1 MNTYHYVLYVH
12 LLALFVGIGA
22 GSVLLACLL
31 QLRAARTVEQA
42 GPWGMMAGKM
52 GKLFPIAI
60 IGLFASGAYM
70 TSTSV
75 SPWSWS
81 TRWIDVGIAALIV
94 LTVQGAGIAERTG
107 HKLGA
112 ALQANGPGPLGPEA
126 RRMTLHPGLWVVEF
140 SNLGIVFGVVWNM
153 TLKPGLGES
162 IAAVLIGYAVGAG
175 LALLITRSA
184 QEELASATRA
194 RRLTDSL
201 NKVTRSRQARPPL
214 SHASWRGGRA

>member
-1 MNTYHYVLYVH
+1 LNTYHYVLYVH
-12 LLALFVGIGA
+12 LLSLFIGIGA
-22 GSVLLACLL
+22 GSVILACLL

-42 GPWGMMAGKM
+42 APWGIMAGKV

-60 IGLFASGAYM
+60 IGLFATGAYM
-70 TSTSV
+70 TSHLWT
-75 SPWSWS
+75 WS
-81 TRWIDVGIAALIV
+81 TRWIDVAIAALVV
-94 LTVQGAGIAERTG
+94 LLAQGAGIAERTG

-153 TLKPGLGES
+153 TLKPGLWES
-162 IAAVLIGYAVGAG
+162 LAAVLIGYAVGAV

-184 QEELASATRA
+184 QEELGAAAEPS
-194 RRLTDSL
+194 
-201 NKVTRSRQARPPL
+201 
-214 SHASWRGGRA
+214 G

>member
-42 GPWGMMAGKM
+42 APWGMMAGKM
-52 GKLFPIAI
+52 GKLFPVAI

-81 TRWIDVGIAALIV
+81 TRWIDVGIAALVV

-175 LALLITRSA
+175 LALLLTRSA
-184 QEELASATRA
+184 QEELATAGESA
-194 RRLTDSL
+194 
-201 NKVTRSRQARPPL
+201 
-214 SHASWRGGRA
+214 G

>member
-1 MNTYHYVLYVH
+1 LNTYHYVLYVH

-22 GSVLLACLL
+22 GAVLLACLL

-42 GPWGMMAGKM
+42 APWGMMAGKM
-52 GKLFPIAI
+52 GKLFPVAI
-60 IGLFASGAYM
+60 LGLFGTGAYM
-70 TSTSV
+70 TSETSF
-75 SPWSWS
+75 PWTWS
-81 TRWIDVGIAALIV
+81 TAWVEVGIAALVV

-162 IAAVLIGYAVGAG
+162 IAAVAIGYAVGAV

-184 QEELASATRA
+184 QEELASAGEPA
-194 RRLTDSL
+194 
-201 NKVTRSRQARPPL
+201 
-214 SHASWRGGRA
+214 G

>member
-1 MNTYHYVLYVH
+1 LNTYHYVLYVH
-12 LLALFVGIGA
+12 LLSLFVGIGA

-31 QLRAARTVEQA
+31 QLRAARAVEQA
-42 GPWGMMAGKM
+42 APWGMMAGKV
-52 GKLFPIAI
+52 GKLFPVAI
-60 IGLFASGAYM
+60 IGLFATGAYM

-81 TRWIDVGIAALIV
+81 TRWIDVGIAALVV

-162 IAAVLIGYAVGAG
+162 IAAVLVGYAVGVV
-175 LALLITRSA
+175 LALLITGSA
-184 QEELASATRA
+184 QEELGAAT
-194 RRLTDSL
+194 
-201 NKVTRSRQARPPL
+201 KPV
-214 SHASWRGGRA
+214 G

>member
-12 LLALFVGIGA
+12 LLSLFVGIGA
-22 GSVLLACLL
+22 GSVILTCLL

-42 GPWGMMAGKM
+42 APWGMMAGKV
-52 GKLFPIAI
+52 GKFFPIAI
-60 IGLFASGAYM
+60 IGLFATGAYM

-81 TRWIDVGIAALIV
+81 TRWIDVAIAALVV
-94 LTVQGAGIAERTG
+94 LLLQGALIAERTG

-126 RRMTLHPGLWVVEF
+126 RRLTLHPGLWVVEF

-153 TLKPGLGES
+153 TMKPGLGES
-162 IAAVLIGYAVGAG
+162 LAAVLIGYAVGVVV
-175 LALLITRSA
+175 ALLITRSA
-184 QEELASATRA
+184 QEELGPAGEPA
-194 RRLTDSL
+194 
-201 NKVTRSRQARPPL
+201 
-214 SHASWRGGRA
+214 G